1 MQPPA
6 VGTVPFQAMFSLVC
20 GGLFVYLFVKGITQ
34 KLLNGF
40 SRTLVGELDTGQE
53 NRIMAPIQPTER
65 IQSFHISFF
74 NTAWYSFIIIFLI
87 LQGK

>member
-20 GGLFVYLFVKGITQ
+20 GGLFVYLFVKRITQ

-53 NRIMAPIQPTER
+53 NRLNDGPDPDDRTDSI
-65 IQSFHISFF
+65 IS
-74 NTAWYSFIIIFLI
+74 YLFL
-87 LQGK
+87 

>member
-40 SRTLVGELDTGQE
+40 SRTLAGELDTGQE
-53 NRIMAPIQPTER
+53 NRLNYGPDPDDRTDPI
-65 IQSFHISFF
+65 IS
-74 NTAWYSFIIIFLI
+74 YLFL
-87 LQGK
+87 